1 MRGLQDFDT
10 MSIAQKAES
19 SMIMNAL
26 LDNVNR
32 LKELLKWDP
41 VHEDEILKWH
51 SLLFDYS
58 LPEDGKDFAADDADA
73 NLVPTLVEK
82 VAP

>member
-19 SMIMNAL
+19 SMIMNVL

-32 LKELLKWDP
+32 LKCSCYHVSMKM
-41 VHEDEILKWH
+41 KWH
-51 SLLFDYS
+51 SLLFDYG

-73 NLVPTLVEK
+73 NLVPTLMEK